1 MYQAELHERETPSE
15 QNTAQ
20 PDPGEYLLLGEHSN
34 LGKYLFV
41 LHPCSRDFYPLAQH
55 NTAAPQET
63 LHPALW
69 PQRVQ
74 VAQRLRQIGE
84 AIGEKEAEREEH
96 QAAYHALRL
105 LVW

>member
-1 MYQAELHERETPSE
+1 MNQAELHERETSSE

-20 PDPGEYLLLGEHSN
+20 PDPGKYLD

-41 LHPCSRDFYPLAQH
+41 LHPCGKDFYRLAQH
-55 NTAAPQET
+55 IAAASPEM

-69 PQRVQ
+69 PQRDQ

-84 AIGEKEAEREEH
+84 AIREAVGEKEAEREEH

-105 LVW
+105 LIW

>member
-1 MYQAELHERETPSE
+1 MHQAELHEREMPSE
-15 QNTAQ
+15 QSTAQ
-20 PDPGEYLLLGEHSN
+20 PDPGKYLD

-41 LHPCSRDFYPLAQH
+41 LHPCGRDFYRLAQH
-55 NTAAPQET
+55 IAAARQEA

-69 PQRVQ
+69 PQRIR

-84 AIGEKEAEREEH
+84 AVGEEEAEREEH

>member
-15 QNTAQ
+15 QNAAQ
-20 PDPGEYLLLGEHSN
+20 PDPGKYLF

-41 LHPCSRDFYPLAQH
+41 QHPCGRDFYRLAQYIA
-55 NTAAPQET
+55 AAPQEA

-74 VAQRLRQIGE
+74 VAQRLRQIEE
-84 AIGEKEAEREEH
+84 AVGEKEAEREEH
-96 QAAYHALRL
+96 RAAYHALRL